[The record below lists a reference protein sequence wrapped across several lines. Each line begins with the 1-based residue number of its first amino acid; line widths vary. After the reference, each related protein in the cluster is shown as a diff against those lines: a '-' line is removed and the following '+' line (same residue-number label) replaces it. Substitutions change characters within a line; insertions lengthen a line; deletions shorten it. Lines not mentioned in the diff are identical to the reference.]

1 MPGPRLLRFALW
13 WQHIVPP
20 ILAVAYLAAAT
31 GALAPRELIAMLPP
45 FVASIVGI
53 AGFGYFLNDVCDLA
67 ADRAAGKANAAAGC
81 TPRARTAILFGL
93 LALGLAPWS
102 LLPANPANLALLAL
116 QIVVLTLYSA
126 RPLRLKERGL
136 AGALADM
143 LYGHVLPVAIAVATF
158 LPGAVPDPVPAT
170 SFAAGGLLAAG
181 VGVLLGAKG
190 LRNILL
196 HQLGDRENDRRA
208 GIRTFVVA
216 GGPLRALG
224 WINRLLLPLELGA
237 LVAVLVLLAPAAPV
251 WIGFAAFLAF
261 TALMFSAW
269 KFPYLP
275 QRQLRFKFLYFLNDF
290 YEEWLPP
297 TVLAIAAVGHAELW
311 PLLPLHFALF
321 PKGLAKLPRSLFVL
335 RQNFANA
342 ADF

>member
-1 MPGPRLLRFALW
+1 MLGPGLLRFSVW

-20 ILAVAYLAAAT
+20 VLAAAYLATAV
-31 GALAPRELIAMLPP
+31 GALPPGELVALLPL
-45 FVASIVGI
+45 FLASVVGI
-53 AGFGYFLNDVCDLA
+53 AGFGYFLNDACDIA
-67 ADRAAGKANAAAGC
+67 ADRAAGKANAAA
-81 TPRARTAILFGL
+81 PRRPAVRAAILLGL
-93 LALGLAPWS
+93 LAFGLSPWT
-102 LLPANPANLALLAL
+102 LLPRHSVNLTLLAL
-116 QIVVLTLYSA
+116 QVGLLVAYSV
-126 RPLRLKERGL
+126 RPFRLKERGV
-136 AGALADM
+136 AGVLADT
-143 LYGHVLPVAIAVATF
+143 LYGHLLPVAITLFTFFPQTVGNLEGFSPLLTALVA
-158 LPGAVPDPVPAT
+158 LV
-170 SFAAGGLLAAG
+170 LAC
-181 VGVLLGAKG
+181 KG

-208 GIRTFVVA
+208 GIRTFVLAA
-216 GGPLRALG
+216 GPVRALAL
-224 WINRLLLPLELGA
+224 INRLLLPLELGA

-275 QRQLRFKFLYFLNDF
+275 RRQMRFKFLYCLNDF

-297 TVLAIAAVGHAELW
+297 TVLAIAVARHPGLW

-321 PKGLAKLPRSLFVL
+321 PKGLAKIPRNLSVL
-335 RQNFANA
+335 RENFVHA